1 MEMCS
6 LLVGLGQLFGAT
18 HTTAWGALMYAVAV
32 VGSDKYNA
40 IGEEEAIGRH
50 IVEKALD
57 LYDK

>member
-6 LLVGLGQLFGAT
+6 LLVDLRQLFGAT
-18 HTTAWGALMYAVAV
+18 HTTAWGALTYAVVV
-32 VGSDKYNA
+32 VGSDKHNA

-50 IVEKALD
+50 IVEKVLD